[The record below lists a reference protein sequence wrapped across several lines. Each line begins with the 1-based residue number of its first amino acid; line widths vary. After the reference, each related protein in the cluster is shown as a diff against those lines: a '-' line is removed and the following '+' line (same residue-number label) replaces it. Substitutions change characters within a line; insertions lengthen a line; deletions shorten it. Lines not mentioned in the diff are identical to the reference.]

1 LQQADKWQMQH
12 LCGRNCDR
20 AVTRNEVR
28 ETEPMGILSKLASA
42 AVAIVVASSSAHAQ
56 KDYDPGVS
64 DTEIKI
70 GNTAAYSGPAAAY
83 GVAGFAWAAFFRMIN
98 DHGGINGRKVNF
110 ISYDDAYSS
119 PKTVE
124 QVRKLVE
131 SDEVFM
137 VVEPLGT
144 ASNAAIQK
152 YMNVKKV
159 PHVFIG
165 SNSSKWSDP
174 QNFPY
179 SIGFGTTY
187 RTEAMIYAQYI
198 LDTKPDAKVGILY
211 QNDDMG
217 KEYLNGM
224 KEGLGDK
231 AKTMLVAEISYE
243 TTSPT
248 VDSEIVRLKA
258 SGADVLFSAASPKF
272 VAQEIRKVVEL
283 GWKPLH
289 VVSITGSYIAASIKP
304 AGFENAQ
311 GIISS
316 SYWKD
321 PLDSQWANDP
331 AMNEW
336 RSFMTKYY
344 PEGDKGNTLNT
355 DAYLRGKIL
364 VDVLK
369 RAGDNLTRDN
379 VMALLRNMKDVK
391 SGLLLPGIM
400 VNTGPNRPTPLS
412 QTQLMRLK
420 GEQWELFGPII
431 ESASEGG
438 K

>member
-1 LQQADKWQMQH
+1 M
-12 LCGRNCDR
+12 R
-20 AVTRNEVR
+20 AF
-28 ETEPMGILSKLASA
+28 SKLALA
-42 AVAIVVASSSAHAQ
+42 AAAIVIRPGSSAQAQ
-56 KDYDPGVS
+56 KKYDPGVT

-83 GVAGFAWAAFFRMIN
+83 GVGGFAWTAFFKMVN
-98 DHGGINGRKVNF
+98 DQGGINGRKVKF
-110 ISYDDAYSS
+110 ISYDDAYSP

-131 SDEVFM
+131 DDEVFM

-152 YMNVKKV
+152 YLNLKKV
-159 PHVFIG
+159 PQVFIG

-174 QNFPY
+174 EHFPY
-179 SIGFGTTY
+179 SMGFGTTY
-187 RTEAMIYAQYI
+187 RTEAMVYARYV
-198 LDTKPDAKVGILY
+198 LDNKPDAKIGILY

-231 AKTMLVAEISYE
+231 AKTMVVAEIPYE
-243 TTSPT
+243 ITSPT
-248 VDSEIVRLKA
+248 VDSDVVRIKS

-272 VAQEIRKVVEL
+272 VAQEIRKVAEL

-289 VVSITGSYIAASIKP
+289 IVGITGSYISASIKP
-304 AGFENAQ
+304 AGFENSQ

-321 PLDSQWANDP
+321 PLDAQWKDDA
-331 AMNEW
+331 AMNEF
-336 RSFMTKYY
+336 RAFMTKYY

-364 VDVLK
+364 VEILK
-369 RAGDNLTRDN
+369 QAGDNLTRDN

-391 SGLLLPGIM
+391 SGLLLPGVAI
-400 VNTGPNRPTPLS
+400 NTGPTRPTPLS
-412 QTQLMRLK
+412 QTQLMRLT

-431 ESASEGG
+431 QGE